1 MLNLPLLSNITSFE
15 KKNDIFWLLHVCVKR
30 DIFKHIDI
38 MPMFFR
44 AYTFALYFKLFTY
57 KYGLM
62 ISEIC
67 DIPSC
72 ITRTTSRYLSLNKD
86 TGDLFPGLPDLEDP
100 QLGDFTTPVFCSG
113 VETCLS
119 SDKLSLSSEPSEEVL
134 SKTKKILLLQT
145 KLRLLS
151 NFTMTCL

>member
-1 MLNLPLLSNITSFE
+1 
-15 KKNDIFWLLHVCVKR
+15 
-30 DIFKHIDI
+30 
-38 MPMFFR
+38 
-44 AYTFALYFKLFTY
+44 
-57 KYGLM
+57 M

-145 KLRLLS
+145 KLRLLLNS
-151 NFTMTCL
+151 NRIPLILADLP

>member
-1 MLNLPLLSNITSFE
+1 
-15 KKNDIFWLLHVCVKR
+15 
-30 DIFKHIDI
+30 
-38 MPMFFR
+38 MPMSFR
-44 AYTFALYFKLFTY
+44 AYTFALYFKLFRY

-134 SKTKKILLLQT
+134 SKTKKNSPSPNKIETFIKLQQNSPNT
-145 KLRLLS
+145 S
-151 NFTMTCL
+151 

>member
-1 MLNLPLLSNITSFE
+1 
-15 KKNDIFWLLHVCVKR
+15 
-30 DIFKHIDI
+30 
-38 MPMFFR
+38 MPMSFC
-44 AYTFALYFKLFTY
+44 AYTYALYFKLFTY

-62 ISEIC
+62 ISELC

-119 SDKLSLSSEPSEEVL
+119 SDKLSLSSELSEEVL
-134 SKTKKILLLQT
+134 SKTKKFSFSKQ
-145 KLRLLS
+145 
-151 NFTMTCL
+151 N